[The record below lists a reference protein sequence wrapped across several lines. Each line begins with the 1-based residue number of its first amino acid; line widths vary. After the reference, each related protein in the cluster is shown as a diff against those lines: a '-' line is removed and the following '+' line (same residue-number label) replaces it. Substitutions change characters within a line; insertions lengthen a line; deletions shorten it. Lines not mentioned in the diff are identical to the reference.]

1 MKKTEEIVEIEEA
14 GEVKDDS
21 FLCRNYLVARNYV
34 RKHKLA
40 MFTAAAATAVAI
52 VSVKSNRALRDDLAE
67 LESVQEEDDT
77 VIALDAPTDEIED
90 AIVIDNEEIV
100 A

>member
-1 MKKTEEIVEIEEA
+1 MKKTEEIVEIEETKT
-14 GEVKDDS
+14 EKEDS

-67 LESVQEEDDT
+67 LEAAEEDDT
-77 VIALDAPTDEIED
+77 VIELDAPTDDDIVD